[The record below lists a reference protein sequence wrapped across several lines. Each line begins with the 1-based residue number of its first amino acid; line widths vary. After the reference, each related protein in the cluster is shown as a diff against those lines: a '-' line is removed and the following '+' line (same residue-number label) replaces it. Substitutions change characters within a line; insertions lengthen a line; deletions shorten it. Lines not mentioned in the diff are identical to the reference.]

1 MFGYELVVIILMLVF
16 NAIFAAYEMGLA
28 SISRA
33 RLAILFNE
41 KKKGAADAAF
51 MKDKM
56 EASLATIQLGITMVG
71 VVAAA
76 TGGAGVEKMFV
87 PYLQHTLGI
96 SGTLSGILAIVLLM
110 IPLTFVIIV
119 FGELVPKMLALNNK
133 EWIVLRLSPIMKVL
147 SQAIHP
153 VVSVIEVTVKKVVG
167 LLTLWSGIKP
177 SGQGQWLHELRAAVS
192 LARTSK
198 LMGEREEKIVLAAA
212 HLSTHLVRD
221 ILIPAQDISMIYVGS
236 SLTDALI
243 RAHLDMHTR
252 FPVCTKENDPQSI
265 DGYVN
270 FKDIVAALRVN
281 PSDPTIKG
289 ITRPIKKVNGDTPLS
304 QLLEAMIR
312 EKNHIVIV
320 TSPPKGPASLRRV
333 EAGEVSLKADGEGA
347 VLGMVTLEDIIE
359 ELVGE
364 IEDEFDR
371 LPTHIHPYGSS
382 CWIVGGGVPM
392 SAVASTAGFD
402 WSNKFTSGKV
412 PTIAEWCVQQT
423 GQPLKGGEVIESDN
437 LRVVPR
443 KFRRKKVSEAMVAV
457 IGR

>member
-1 MFGYELVVIILMLVF
+1 MFGYELVVIIIMLVF
-16 NAIFAAYEMGLA
+16 NAVFAAYEMGLA

-41 KKKGAADAAF
+41 RKKGAAEAAF

-87 PYLQHTLGI
+87 PYLQHELGI
-96 SGTLSGILAIVLLM
+96 SGTLSGILAIVLLI

-119 FGELVPKMLALNNK
+119 FGELVPKMIALNNK
-133 EWIVLRLSPIMKVL
+133 EWIVLRLSPVMKVL

-153 VVSVIEVTVKKVVG
+153 VVSVIEITVKKVVG
-167 LLTLWSGIKP
+167 LLTLWGGIEP
-177 SGQGQWLHELRAAVS
+177 SSRGQWLHELRAAVS

-221 ILIPAQDISMIYVGS
+221 ILMPAQDISMIYVGS
-236 SLTDALI
+236 PLPDALI

-252 FPVCTKENDPQSI
+252 FPVCMRENDPQSI
-265 DGYVN
+265 EGYVN

-281 PSDPTIKG
+281 PADPTVRG
-289 ITRPIKKVNGDTPLS
+289 ISRPIKKVNEDTPLS

-312 EKNHIVIV
+312 ERNHIVVV
-320 TSPPKGPASLRRV
+320 TSS
-333 EAGEVSLKADGEGA
+333 EGA

-382 CWIVGGGVPM
+382 CWIVGGGV
-392 SAVASTAGFD
+392 SIGIVASTAGLD
-402 WSNKFTSGKV
+402 WSSKFIDGRV
-412 PTIAEWCVQQT
+412 PTVAEWCVQQI

-443 KFRRKKVSEAMVAV
+443 KFRRKKVSEAMVTV

>member
-41 KKKGAADAAF
+41 KKKGAAEAAF

-76 TGGAGVEKMFV
+76 TGGAGAQETFV
-87 PYLQHTLGI
+87 PYLQHNLGI
-96 SGTLSGILAIVLLM
+96 SETVSKILAIVLLM

-119 FGELVPKMLALNNK
+119 FGELVPKMIALNNK

-147 SQAIHP
+147 SQAIYP
-153 VVSVIEVTVKKVVG
+153 VVSVIEITVKKVVG
-167 LLTLWSGIKP
+167 LLTLWGGIEP
-177 SGQGQWLHELRAAVS
+177 SSQGHWLHELRAAVS

-221 ILIPAQDISMIYVGS
+221 IMMPAQDISMIYIGS
-236 SLTDALI
+236 SLSKALVK
-243 RAHLDMHTR
+243 AHLDMHTR
-252 FPVCTKENDPQSI
+252 FPVCIKENDPQSI
-265 DGYVN
+265 EGYIN
-270 FKDIVAALRVN
+270 FKDIVSALRVN

-289 ITRPIKKVNGDTPLS
+289 ISRPIKKVKEDTPLS
-304 QLLEAMIR
+304 RLLEEMIR
-312 EKNHIVIV
+312 EKNHIVVV
-320 TSPPKGPASLRRV
+320 TSGPPKG
-333 EAGEVSLKADGEGA
+333 EVSPKADEGA

-382 CWIVGGGVPM
+382 CWIVGGGVSM
-392 SAVASTAGFD
+392 GVVFSIVGLD
-402 WSNKFTSGKV
+402 WSGKFGDGRI
-412 PTIAEWCVQQT
+412 PTVAEWCVQQM

-443 KFRRKKVSEAMVAV
+443 KFRRKKVSEATVTV
-457 IGR
+457 LGHGSTSLTILSD

>member
-41 KKKGAADAAF
+41 KKKGAAEAAF

-87 PYLQHTLGI
+87 PYLQHELGI
-96 SGTLSGILAIVLLM
+96 SGTFSGILAIVLLI

-119 FGELVPKMLALNNK
+119 FGELVPKMIALNNK

-153 VVSVIEVTVKKVVG
+153 VVSVIEITVKKVVG
-167 LLTLWSGIKP
+167 LLTLWGGIEP
-177 SGQGQWLHELRAAVS
+177 SSQRQWLHELRAAVS

-221 ILIPAQDISMIYVGS
+221 ILMPAQDISMIYVGS
-236 SLTDALI
+236 PLPDALI

-252 FPVCTKENDPQSI
+252 FPVCMRENDPQSI
-265 DGYVN
+265 EGYVN

-281 PSDPTIKG
+281 PADPTIRG
-289 ITRPIKKVNGDTPLS
+289 ISRPIKKVNEDTPLS

-312 EKNHIVIV
+312 EKNHIVVV
-320 TSPPKGPASLRRV
+320 TS
-333 EAGEVSLKADGEGA
+333 GEETI
-347 VLGMVTLEDIIE
+347 LGMVTLEDIIE

-382 CWIVGGGVPM
+382 CWIVGGGVSM
-392 SAVASTAGFD
+392 GTVASAAGLD
-402 WSNKFTSGKV
+402 WSSKFGDGRV
-412 PTIAEWCVQQT
+412 PSVAEWCVQQI
-423 GQPLKGGEVIESDN
+423 GQTLKGGEVIESDN

-443 KFRRKKVSEAMVAV
+443 KFRRKKVSEAMVTV
-457 IGR
+457 LGH

>member
-1 MFGYELVVIILMLVF
+1 MFGYELVVIIIMLVF

-41 KKKGAADAAF
+41 RKKGAAEAAF

-76 TGGAGVEKMFV
+76 TGGAGVEKIFV
-87 PYLQHTLGI
+87 PYLQHELGI
-96 SGTLSGILAIVLLM
+96 SGTFSGILAIVLLI

-119 FGELVPKMLALNNK
+119 FGELVPKMIALNNK

-153 VVSVIEVTVKKVVG
+153 VVSVIEITVKKVVG
-167 LLTLWSGIKP
+167 LLTRWGGIEP
-177 SGQGQWLHELRAAVS
+177 SSQGHWLHELRAAVS

-221 ILIPAQDISMIYVGS
+221 ILMPAQDISMIYVGS
-236 SLTDALI
+236 GLPDALI

-252 FPVCTKENDPQSI
+252 FPVCMRENDPQSI
-265 DGYVN
+265 EGYVN

-281 PSDPTIKG
+281 PADPTIRG
-289 ITRPIKKVNGDTPLS
+289 ISRPIKKVNEDTPLS

-312 EKNHIVIV
+312 ERNHIVVV
-320 TSPPKGPASLRRV
+320 TSS
-333 EAGEVSLKADGEGA
+333 EGA

-382 CWIVGGGVPM
+382 CWIVGGGV
-392 SAVASTAGFD
+392 SIGIVASTAGLD
-402 WSNKFTSGKV
+402 WSSKFIDGRV
-412 PTIAEWCVQQT
+412 PTVAEWCVQQV
-423 GQPLKGGEVIESDN
+423 GQPLKGGETIESDN

-443 KFRRKKVSEAMVAV
+443 KFRRKKVSEAMVTV
-457 IGR
+457 RTIEN

>member
-1 MFGYELVVIILMLVF
+1 MFGYELVVIVLMLVF
-16 NAIFAAYEMGLA
+16 NAVFAAYEMGLA

-33 RLAILFNE
+33 RLAVLFGE
-41 KKKGAADAAF
+41 KKKGAAEAAF

-71 VVAAA
+71 VAAAA
-76 TGGAGVEKMFV
+76 TGGAGVQETFV
-87 PYLQHTLGI
+87 PYLQHSLNVSVTF
-96 SGTLSGILAIVLLM
+96 SRILAIVVLM

-133 EWIVLRLSPIMKVL
+133 EWIVLRLSPVMKVI
-147 SQAIHP
+147 SQIIYP
-153 VVSVIEVTVKKVVG
+153 VVSVIEITVKKVVS
-167 LLTLWSGIKP
+167 LLTRWGGIEP
-177 SGQGQWLHELRAAVS
+177 SSQGHWLHELRAAVS
-192 LARTSK
+192 LARTSQ

-221 ILIPAQDISMIYVGS
+221 IMMPAQDISMIYIGS
-236 SLTDALI
+236 SLSEALV

-252 FPVCTKENDPQSI
+252 FPICMKENDPQSI
-265 DGYVN
+265 EGYVN
-270 FKDIVAALRVN
+270 FKDIVSALRVN

-289 ITRPIKKVNGDTPLS
+289 ISRPIKKVNEDMPLS
-304 QLLEAMIR
+304 RLLEEMIR

-320 TSPPKGPASLRRV
+320 TSNK
-333 EAGEVSLKADGEGA
+333 GA

-382 CWIVGGGVPM
+382 CWIVGGGVSM
-392 SAVASTAGFD
+392 GTVVSTAGLD
-402 WSNKFTSGKV
+402 WSGKFDKGRS
-412 PTIAEWCVQQT
+412 PTVAEWCARQV
-423 GQPLKGGEVIESDN
+423 GQPLKGGEVIESDG

-443 KFRRKKVSEAMVAV
+443 KFRRKKVSEAMITV
-457 IGR
+457 IGC

>member
-1 MFGYELVVIILMLVF
+1 MFGYELVVIILMLAF

-33 RLAILFNE
+33 RIAILFNE
-41 KKKGAADAAF
+41 KKKGAAEAAF

-71 VVAAA
+71 VIAAA
-76 TGGAGVEKMFV
+76 TGGAGVQETFV
-87 PYLQHTLGI
+87 PYLQHELGI
-96 SGTLSGILAIVLLM
+96 SGTFSGILAIVLLI

-133 EWIVLRLSPIMKVL
+133 EWIVLRLSPVMKVL
-147 SQAIHP
+147 SQAIYP
-153 VVSVIEVTVKKVVG
+153 VVSVIEITVKKVVG
-167 LLTLWSGIKP
+167 LLTLWGGIEP
-177 SGQGQWLHELRAAVS
+177 SSRGQWLHELRAAVS

-221 ILIPAQDISMIYVGS
+221 ILMPAQDISMIYVGS
-236 SLTDALI
+236 SLADALI

-252 FPVCTKENDPQSI
+252 FPVCMKENDPQSI

-270 FKDIVAALRVN
+270 FKDIVAAMRVN
-281 PSDPTIKG
+281 PSDPTIRG
-289 ITRPIKKVNGDTPLS
+289 IARPIKKVNENTPLS

-312 EKNHIVIV
+312 ERNHIVIV
-320 TSPPKGPASLRRV
+320 TSGPAVAANVALAES
-333 EAGEVSLKADGEGA
+333 AEGA

-382 CWIVGGGVPM
+382 CWIVGGGVSM
-392 SAVASTAGFD
+392 GTVASTAGLD
-402 WSNKFTSGKV
+402 WSSKFSEGKV
-412 PTIAEWCVQQT
+412 PTVAEWCVQQT
-423 GQPLKGGEVIESDN
+423 GQPLKGGEIIESDN

-443 KFRRKKVSEAMVAV
+443 KFRRKKVLEAMVARLT
-457 IGR
+457 I